1 MSPQAGWIL
10 QEEIIPRLRS
20 AIPRVVNCVGA
31 EDPQELVQDA
41 TCMAARMIDRVESQ
55 GKLGQITASN
65 IAYYTIQHCKSGRRA
80 NGTSRVDILASATQ
94 LSGATRLHSLNEVV
108 AEDECGVEI
117 FELQDVISND
127 REDPATVAARQLDW
141 DAFLNQLSRIE
152 KLVVEF
158 LSAGKTLRDV
168 ARKVGVSDS
177 AMQTYRRKIAVKL
190 LEFMGADVLRDLA
203 IMPGWRIKLDCE
215 REAQACRNDRRAC
228 AA

>member
-141 DAFLNQLSRIE
+141 DAFLDQLSRIE

-177 AMQTYRRKIAVKL
+177 AMQTYRRKIAGKI

-203 IMPGWRIKLDCE
+203 IMPGWRINLDCE